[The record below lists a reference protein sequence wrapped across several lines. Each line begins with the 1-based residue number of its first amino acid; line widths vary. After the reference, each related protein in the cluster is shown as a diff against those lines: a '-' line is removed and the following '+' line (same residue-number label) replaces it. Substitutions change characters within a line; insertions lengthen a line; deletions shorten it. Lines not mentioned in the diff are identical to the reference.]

1 MAKNCEHLIIFQQLY
16 RSKCG
21 EGGIGGVDTCREVVK
36 LVAEIQSLS
45 GDTKMNRVVSPLQ
58 LTPDQ
63 ELEQPAHRFQTIK
76 PPQCK
81 KMKNEK

>member
-1 MAKNCEHLIIFQQLY
+1 M
-16 RSKCG
+16 
-21 EGGIGGVDTCREVVK
+21 DTCREVVK

-63 ELEQPAHRFQTIK
+63 EVEQPAHRFQNKKNKKRKKIIIK
-76 PPQCK
+76 K
-81 KMKNEK
+81 